1 MKILVL
7 SHRGDS
13 LPLALR
19 MEQEG
24 HEISFYM
31 ACLKDSPRSYEGM
44 LKSPLITGGAWRGK
58 LKWADFVVFD
68 CNTGME
74 EMRQVVWRL
83 DIPAFNACYPDGPIT
98 IAGKTFKPWDFLLA
112 TEEERAWGHDLL
124 EYLKI
129 GKQMKRE
136 EFTDVAKASEFVAKN
151 KGQYVV
157 KIEGNADADSDA
169 TYLGITEDGE
179 DVVKYLATYAERAG
193 GDKVKKIELEKKI
206 KGIEI
211 ACGGYFNGEK
221 FVCVDVNFEHKKFLE
236 TPYSFLTGEMG
247 TIIRLV
253 RGHKLYDE
261 TLAKMV
267 PFLKSIDFRGNVDIN
282 CIVNAEGL
290 FPLEFTFGR
299 FGYPAIYIEMEGHKK
314 PWGEFL
320 YACATRKD
328 IEDPGSKESKWLIGV
343 VIAGQGYPFYKDAG
357 ADKMNLM
364 PVILG
369 SGPEEKETMKHVQ
382 LCDIC
387 AVGPKKDIYTINAY
401 VGCATAAGETIDDAQ
416 DKVYAMLPKIKVP
429 NTYYRIDI
437 GDRVIN
443 EMVELED
450 LGYGFAESEEEEKE

>member
-1 MKILVL
+1 MHQLASAYPNGNRRLGIPNLSVGEACHGVVLAGATSFPQSVGLGATWDPELVEQI
-7 SHRGDS
+7 GQVIG
-13 LPLALR
+13 
-19 MEQEG
+19 QEG
-24 HEISFYM
+24 RALGVHQVFAPM
-31 ACLKDSPRSYEGM
+31 LGLARDPRWG
-44 LKSPLITGGAWRGK
+44 RGQ
-58 LKWADFVVFD
+58 
-68 CNTGME
+68 E
-74 EMRQVVWRL
+74 
-83 DIPAFNACYPDGPIT
+83 
-98 IAGKTFKPWDFLLA
+98 
-112 TEEERAWGHDLL
+112 
-124 EYLKI
+124 
-129 GKQMKRE
+129 
-136 EFTDVAKASEFVAKN
+136 
-151 KGQYVV
+151 
-157 KIEGNADADSDA
+157 
-169 TYLGITEDGE
+169 TYGE
-179 DVVKYLATYAERAG
+179 D
-193 GDKVKKIELEKKI
+193 
-206 KGIEI
+206 
-211 ACGGYFNGEK
+211 
-221 FVCVDVNFEHKKFLE
+221 
-236 TPYSFLTGEMG
+236 PFLTGEMG

-416 DKVYAMLPKIKVP
+416 DKVYALLPKIKVP

-443 EMVELED
+443 EMAELED